1 MANQTD
7 NTYRL
12 SAIPERF
19 LAALQYKDYRTLWMA
34 NLFAGAAG
42 WALIVAR
49 GWLAFDMTE
58 TNSSMWVGLVTFMA
72 MATRFF
78 LTPVIGFIADRF
90 NRQTVLSWTYG
101 LNLAHNI
108 LLAGLVM
115 YGELGIWT
123 LVILSVVN
131 GSLRSAQQTT
141 SQTLVPNLIPRHR
154 LLNAV
159 ALNEATQQGSRLFG
173 PILIFILIIAGPE
186 AADIALSFWFCSA
199 FYLIG
204 LILTLNIHTR
214 STGVMDSSQSFFQNM
229 LSGLVYT
236 YQHPMLLGIV

>member
-72 MATRFF
+72 MAPRFF

-108 LLAGLVM
+108 VLAGLVM
-115 YGELGIWT
+115 YGELGIWV

-141 SQTLVPNLIPRHR
+141 S
-154 LLNAV
+154 
-159 ALNEATQQGSRLFG
+159 
-173 PILIFILIIAGPE
+173 
-186 AADIALSFWFCSA
+186 
-199 FYLIG
+199 
-204 LILTLNIHTR
+204 
-214 STGVMDSSQSFFQNM
+214 
-229 LSGLVYT
+229 
-236 YQHPMLLGIV
+236 